1 MRFRT
6 RVRRALLSRI
16 AGGLLLGA
24 CIAGL
29 SGLDRP
35 AAWTAG
41 AVPSAAAMPMG
52 RPVSACLLS
61 ADAQPVR
68 RHRDVLAS
76 GLFAPARHAVYFIR
90 SREPVACGGRRLKA

>member
-35 AAWTAG
+35 AAWTA
-41 AVPSAAAMPMG
+41 AAMPMG
-52 RPVSACLLS
+52 RPISACLLS